1 MLTFRLEGTDNRME
15 YRTDDMNEDT
25 WSSIISSIVDL
36 SKEVSGEKNVG
47 VQVRYKATSTNAHS
61 KSVTFTLPQLSP
73 APSGLSVDY
82 QKEIITGFNTANSY
96 EYSTSATGSYTTI
109 SLSANGEFNIKSI
122 ISSFPKTLYIR
133 KKGDKEHPFSASAQL
148 NIPGRKKSPSTVKF
162 VYNDE
167 RTTENQAILTNIS
180 PTMEYKPNGSSEWIP
195 ITDSWLI
202 FDIPEKNITYS
213 IREKATATDFA
224 SSEYSVSLK
233 TYYSKAG
240 CSINTSTETIQSLTN
255 IMEYRKDNGEFTKVG
270 DLKTLP
276 LSEIADMLSG
286 NETCVLEF
294 RYVRREDYPVGQIK
308 TFVIHSRPEAPSNLS
323 YDATTFTLSGVSAQM
338 QYREVGSNSWRTI
351 SGNTIN
357 LKAFVNGR
365 PNVQIEVCYKPK
377 TISTDNYA
385 FTSKATVVN
394 LY

>member
-1 MLTFRLEGTDNRME
+1 
-15 YRTDDMNEDT
+15 
-25 WSSIISSIVDL
+25 
-36 SKEVSGEKNVG
+36 
-47 VQVRYKATSTNAHS
+47 
-61 KSVTFTLPQLSP
+61 
-73 APSGLSVDY
+73 
-82 QKEIITGFNTANSY
+82 
-96 EYSTSATGSYTTI
+96 
-109 SLSANGEFNIKSI
+109 
-122 ISSFPKTLYIR
+122 
-133 KKGDKEHPFSASAQL
+133 
-148 NIPGRKKSPSTVKF
+148 
-162 VYNDE
+162 
-167 RTTENQAILTNIS
+167 
-180 PTMEYKPNGSSEWIP
+180 
-195 ITDSWLI
+195 
-202 FDIPEKNITYS
+202 
-213 IREKATATDFA
+213 
-224 SSEYSVSLK
+224 
-233 TYYSKAG
+233 
-240 CSINTSTETIQSLTN
+240 
-255 IMEYRKDNGEFTKVG
+255 MEYRKDNGEFTKVG